1 MATRITSCCRYN
13 ELCYDK
19 HVYGYIIF
27 MGMVFCKKKS
37 VFPISSPWKIIFFLN
52 VTMLNFTEIMK
63 THRKEQC
70 QQDFK
75 RMKSLPWFTSVC
87 WIHCLFFSSS
97 LFLCPETYTEKWHKV
112 KSKCWKRQPSLRAIY
127 CIHLSL

>member
-19 HVYGYIIF
+19 HVYAYIIF
-27 MGMVFCKKKS
+27 MGMVFCKK
-37 VFPISSPWKIIFFLN
+37 ISIPHLIPLKNHFFLN
-52 VTMLNFTEIMK
+52 VTMLNFTGIMK

-112 KSKCWKRQPSLRAIY
+112 KSKCWKRQPSSRAIY